1 MDIGCLG
8 SVNGKKQV
16 EVYAIGGLSFGLLII
31 FRYWNLKIGLFT
43 KLPNICESKT
53 YLYVLTKC

>member
-53 YLYVLTKC
+53 YL